1 MKDFRLRFADEEYGE
16 LKSDADRLQIS
27 VRQLVHDRAIKG
39 DSPDPP
45 LHGVQ
50 ILTNEVA
57 QARESMNQIIRRETN
72 AELRLYEDDVI
83 RMERVMTN
91 LEENVCVLIKEILR
105 QVKKNGHT

>member
-1 MKDFRLRFADEEYGE
+1 MKDVRLRFDDEEYSD
-16 LKSDADRLQIS
+16 LIADADRLQIS
-27 VRQLVHDRAIKG
+27 VRQLVHDRAING

-45 LHGVQ
+45 LYGVQ

-72 AELRLYEDDVI
+72 AELRLYENDVI

>member
-1 MKDFRLRFADEEYGE
+1 MNDVRLRFNDEEYSD
-16 LKSDADRLQIS
+16 LKTDADRLQVS
-27 VRQLVHDRAIKG
+27 VRQLVHDRAVRG

-50 ILTNEVA
+50 ILANEVA
-57 QARESMNQIIRRETN
+57 QVRESMNQIIRRETN

-83 RMERVMTN
+83 RIERVMTN